1 MATLR
6 EIRGR
11 IKGVKNTQQIT
22 KAMKMVAAAKMKRAQ
37 DRMLAARP
45 YAVKIKELIQN
56 LAASVDNPDSPLL
69 VVRPQEKILL
79 VVVAADKGL
88 CGAFNGNV
96 IKSTL
101 QEISRNSGKDVSLLC
116 VGKKVHEFF
125 SKRDYSIYKSH
136 VQIFQHLD
144 FTNAQTITNEV
155 VEAFVSGEF
164 DSVKLIF
171 NEFKSVGSQQLVVSD
186 LLPVNVDDFE
196 GVTSTEYLYEPGQ
209 PEILKALLPRYL
221 NTQVWRALL
230 ESFASEQAARMIAME
245 NATENA
251 KELIRDLTLQFNKAR
266 QAAIT
271 TEILEIVGGAEA
283 LKASS

>member
-22 KAMKMVAAAKMKRAQ
+22 KAMKMVAAAKMRRAQ
-37 DRMLAARP
+37 DRMLSARP
-45 YAVKIKELIQN
+45 YATKIKELIQN

-69 VVRPQEKILL
+69 SVRPEEKMLL

-88 CGAFNGNV
+88 CGAFNSNV
-96 IKSTL
+96 IKAAQ
-101 QEISRNSGKDVSLLC
+101 QEVSKHSDKQVSLLC
-116 VGKKVHEFF
+116 VGKKIHEFF
-125 SKRDYSIYKSH
+125 SKRDYSVYKSH
-136 VQIFQHLD
+136 VQIFQTLD
-144 FTNAQTITNEV
+144 FTNAQTICNEV
-155 VEAFVSGEF
+155 VDAFVGEEF
-164 DSVKLIF
+164 DSVKLIY
-171 NEFKSVGSQQLVVSD
+171 NEFKSVGSQQLVVSS
-186 LLPVNVDDFE
+186 LLPVNVDE
-196 GVTSTEYLYEPGQ
+196 LEEVSSTEYLYEPGQ
-209 PEILKALLPRYL
+209 VEILKALLPRYL
-221 NTQVWRALL
+221 NTQIWRALL

-251 KELIRDLTLQFNKAR
+251 NDLIRDLTLQFNKAR